1 MMQTDLPS
9 TPDISPDTAE
19 LALELSKEKVDR
31 CSVMW
36 LIEDRGAD
44 VGRAMILAHLKEQD
58 LLKRPA
64 LRPLGLQK
72 YLQGH
77 YSQTAGSQGDS

>member
-1 MMQTDLPS
+1 MMHVDSLP
-9 TPDISPDTAE
+9 TAEISPDTQE
-19 LALELSKEKVDR
+19 LARELGQPKVD
-31 CSVMW
+31 SYLVKW

-64 LRPLGLQK
+64 LRPLGLQR
-72 YLQGH
+72 YLH
-77 YSQTAGSQGDS
+77 SQH

>member
-1 MMQTDLPS
+1 MIHLDSPS
-9 TPDISPDTAE
+9 PVEISADTEE
-19 LALELSKEKVDR
+19 LALELEQPRIDR
-31 CSVMW
+31 GRVKW

-72 YLQGH
+72 YLH
-77 YSQTAGSQGDS
+77 TDTKH

>member
-1 MMQTDLPS
+1 MMQLDTPS
-9 TPDISPDTAE
+9 VREISPDTEE
-19 LALELSKEKVDR
+19 LALELGQQRIDPFRVK
-31 CSVMW
+31 W

-64 LRPLGLQK
+64 LRPLGLQR
-72 YLQGH
+72 YLHRPQ
-77 YSQTAGSQGDS
+77 

>member
-1 MMQTDLPS
+1 MMHLDAAPVAE
-9 TPDISPDTAE
+9 ISADTAE
-19 LALELSKEKVDR
+19 LALELEQPKIDPFRVK
-31 CSVMW
+31 W

-44 VGRAMILAHLKEQD
+44 VGRAMIMAHLKEQD

-72 YLQGH
+72 YLH
-77 YSQTAGSQGDS
+77 AEERERH